1 MFAPIRKMSLRNV
14 AVAVTLAM
22 ALSACGTLQVLTS
35 STSNPITRDRLDQIE
50 AVVQVGF
57 AGLNT
62 YRRSCLG
69 GFADVHCRANVRAIQ
84 VYTRQVPPLLTQ
96 LRAFVKN
103 NDQVNAVVVY
113 QQLTQLLDK
122 AKGVYAAGLAQGGK

>member
-1 MFAPIRKMSLRNV
+1 MRRLLVV
-14 AVAVTLAM
+14 ALLTFGLVGC
-22 ALSACGTLQVLTS
+22 STLQVLTS

-69 GFADVHCRANVRAIQ
+69 GFADVHCRANIRAIQ
-84 VYTRQVPPLLTQ
+84 VYTRQVPPLLAQ
-96 LRAFVKN
+96 LRAFVRN
-103 NDQVNAVVVY
+103 NDQVNALVVY

-122 AKGVYAAGLAQGGK
+122 TKGVYAAGLAQGGK